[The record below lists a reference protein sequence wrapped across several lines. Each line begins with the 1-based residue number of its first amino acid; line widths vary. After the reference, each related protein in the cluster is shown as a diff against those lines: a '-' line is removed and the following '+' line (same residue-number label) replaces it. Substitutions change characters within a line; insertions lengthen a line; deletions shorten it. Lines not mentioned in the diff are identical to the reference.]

1 AGISK
6 FNTANN
12 QMISIP
18 IGSFNNSYKVF
29 VDSYDRVWIYDFQY
43 PGDVYVYENDSL
55 HNYSHEFNFHKQRVL
70 HIEQDNNGML
80 YLLNAEFKL
89 FRFFSQ
95 QFREVDFNSIVSGA
109 KPSMFFFDNSGDL
122 ILSGGG
128 GVAKIKLPGL

>member
-1 AGISK
+1 IRYDGENHVIYSETNGLTSYFAYNVDEDSKGTVWIGSPAGISK

-89 FRFFSQ
+89 
-95 QFREVDFNSIVSGA
+95 
-109 KPSMFFFDNSGDL
+109 
-122 ILSGGG
+122 
-128 GVAKIKLPGL
+128 